1 MKPTLQKLA
10 TFTEGQR
17 VRFLKRLARELRH
30 PEIRQAVVICMRRDS
45 SVCHVVLDDL
55 RTTHETLGML
65 ERAKLEMF
73 EDLVQSRCR
82 SEGGR

>member
-1 MKPTLQKLA
+1 MSAKLQKLE
-10 TFTEGQR
+10 TVTEKQR

-30 PEIRQAVVICMRRDS
+30 PDLRQAVVICMRRDS

-55 RTTHETLGML
+55 RTTHESIGMM

-82 SEGGR
+82 REGGR